1 MPLNMAL
8 REDLL
13 SDTPEDR
20 SRKPKSSGGG
30 PQREGRGEGSL
41 GAPARPGAHSWDS
54 AAIWLLTR
62 AEEFKEAPAKN
73 SGPAKKMQCHYF

>member
-8 REDLL
+8 QEDLL
-13 SDTPEDR
+13 SDTPEDG

-41 GAPARPGAHSWDS
+41 GAPVHPGA

-73 SGPAKKMQCHYF
+73 SGPAKKLQCHYF